1 MPSLGPVR
9 KLANL
14 NASLYGHETRQECCS
29 CSRLEVR
36 EIALRHGQPLLNCED
51 NADGTEATA
60 GRCLGEL
67 PRGVA
72 IEREHAFS

>member
-1 MPSLGPVR
+1 MGTKLVR
-9 KLANL
+9 NVARAVVSKSAKL
-14 NASLYGHETRQECCS
+14 RFDM
-29 CSRLEVR
+29 
-36 EIALRHGQPLLNCED
+36 LLNCED